1 MLFDNASHLGSFSQ
15 VSSIDENPVYEQ
27 TSQVVQLWQVS
38 HPQGSGKI
46 QLVGYGD
53 GVGVGV
59 GVGKIT
65 SPQMWVLHSH
75 PQVKQELSLQPHP
88 QLPATTE
95 LPPQRLHP

>member
-1 MLFDNASHLGSFSQ
+1 VSQEPEGSQPPVNLRTLTPICGLLDSPHNLNAMLFDNASHLGSFSQ

-65 SPQMWVLHSH
+65 SPQM
-75 PQVKQELSLQPHP
+75 
-88 QLPATTE
+88 
-95 LPPQRLHP
+95 